1 MIKSLE
7 KHKENLDRKFLIK
20 KSFRYSELKRILT
33 FYNVRQLIFT
43 KFRPN
48 NSYKYREE
56 LKLFEKA
63 IVKSANIT
71 KNLIQN
77 LYLYIYPG
85 KITIQSIKSIP
96 LKKKSLKS

>member
-1 MIKSLE
+1 MMIFSQNLILRQNEIDKFLIKSLE

-56 LKLFEKA
+56 LKLFD
-63 IVKSANIT
+63 
-71 KNLIQN
+71 
-77 LYLYIYPG
+77 YYC
-85 KITIQSIKSIP
+85 
-96 LKKKSLKS
+96 

>member
-33 FYNVRQLIFT
+33 FYNVRQLILQNLDQIIAISIG
-43 KFRPN
+43 KSLSCLR
-48 NSYKYREE
+48 
-56 LKLFEKA
+56 KLLLNQP
-63 IVKSANIT
+63 ILQ